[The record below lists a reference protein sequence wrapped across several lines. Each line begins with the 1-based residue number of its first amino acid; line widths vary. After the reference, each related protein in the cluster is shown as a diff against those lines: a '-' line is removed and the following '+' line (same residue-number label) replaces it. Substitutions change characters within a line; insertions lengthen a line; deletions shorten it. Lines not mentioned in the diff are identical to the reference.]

1 MIDKQKIAA
10 NNWANTDIKNNVDV
24 IGLAKRIYMM
34 GFNRGV
40 SRCKEMKGFTP
51 DEVEGILIEVG
62 QHDRQFKLGEII
74 KYSPNDVRE
83 ILERYES
90 DED

>member
-1 MIDKQKIAA
+1 MDKLKIAA
-10 NNWANTDIKNNVDV
+10 NNWANNDIDNANV
-24 IGLAKRIYMM
+24 IKWIKGIYKM
-34 GFNRGV
+34 GFERGV

-51 DEVEGILIEVG
+51 DEVENILIEVG

>member
-1 MIDKQKIAA
+1 MDKLKIVA
-10 NNWANTDIKNNVDV
+10 NNWANNDIDNANV
-24 IGLAKRIYMM
+24 IKWIKGIYKM
-34 GFNRGV
+34 GFERGV

-51 DEVEGILIEVG
+51 DEVENILIEVG

>member
-1 MIDKQKIAA
+1 MDKLKIVA
-10 NNWANTDIKNNVDV
+10 NNWANNDIDNANV
-24 IGLAKRIYMM
+24 IKWIKGIYKM
-34 GFNRGV
+34 GFERGV

-51 DEVEGILIEVG
+51 DEVEDILIEVG

-74 KYSPNDVRE
+74 KYSPNDVRK
-83 ILERYES
+83 ILERHES

>member
-1 MIDKQKIAA
+1 MIDKHKIAA
-10 NNWANTDIKNNVDV
+10 NNWANYDIENNVDV
-24 IGLAKRIYMM
+24 IVWAKRIYMM

-62 QHDRQFKLGEII
+62 QRDRQFKLGEII

-90 DED
+90 DD

>member
-1 MIDKQKIAA
+1 MNKLEICA
-10 NNWANTDIKNNVDV
+10 NNWAEHDIDTFALVT
-24 IGLAKRIYMM
+24 RIIEVYKL
-34 GFNRGV
+34 GFRRGV
-40 SRCKEMKGFTP
+40 SRCKEAKGFTP

-62 QHDRQFKLGEII
+62 QHDKQFKLGEII
-74 KYSPNDVRE
+74 KYSPSDVRK

>member
-10 NNWANTDIKNNVDV
+10 NNWANNDIDNANV
-24 IGLAKRIYMM
+24 IKWIKGIYKM
-34 GFNRGV
+34 GFERGV

-51 DEVEGILIEVG
+51 DEVESILIEVG

-83 ILERYES
+83 ILEEHLN
-90 DED
+90 ED